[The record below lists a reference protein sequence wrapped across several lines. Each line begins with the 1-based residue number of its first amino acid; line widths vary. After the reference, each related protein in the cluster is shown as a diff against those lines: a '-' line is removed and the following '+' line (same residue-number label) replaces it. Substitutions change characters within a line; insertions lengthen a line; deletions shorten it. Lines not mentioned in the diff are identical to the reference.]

1 MPRAQGLL
9 CVFGERV
16 GAGRAGGGGEK
27 GKKKKKSRTWQ
38 RLSLFLLDVF
48 QVNYPAMLL
57 YSSQANYVELRVIP
71 QILF

>member
-1 MPRAQGLL
+1 MPKLNGR
-9 CVFGERV
+9 GE
-16 GAGRAGGGGEK
+16 
-27 GKKKKKSRTWQ
+27 KKKKKSRTWQ

>member
-16 GAGRAGGGGEK
+16 GAGRGGGRR

>member
-9 CVFGERV
+9 CVFGESER
-16 GAGRAGGGGEK
+16 GEK
-27 GKKKKKSRTWQ
+27 NVGGKKKSRTWQ

-57 YSSQANYVELRVIP
+57 Y
-71 QILF
+71 